1 MSPSARKDLE
11 KQLDM
16 RDKKDRSK
24 PGMVQ
29 RLLYALGLPE
39 AVMKEYEKKSVEQ
52 ATHAWVVGVADASAP
67 RARVDKDAA
76 ALPATSIAS
85 AAAAALPAGT
95 WDRDAGRHPSE
106 PFSSHVNCRWASCA
120 CAFACTCADSAMLT
134 PTLRGRPHLCEWARA
149 HLGRCWLAPGLHHTQ
164 PVRRPLTRSCAA
176 NCLHTTGWHGAPPVG
191 MAPGSAV
198 WSCAV
203 FWSRERPALAAHH
216 R

>member
-1 MSPSARKDLE
+1 MNDASIPPSTTTLNPTFIPLFRQVLAGEELSPSARKDLE

-85 AAAAALPAGT
+85 DAAAALPAGT
-95 WDRDAGRHPSE
+95 LDRDARRHPSK
-106 PFSSHVNCRWASCA
+106 PISSHVNCRWASCA

-134 PTLRGRPHLCEWARA
+134 PTL
-149 HLGRCWLAPGLHHTQ
+149 
-164 PVRRPLTRSCAA
+164 
-176 NCLHTTGWHGAPPVG
+176 
-191 MAPGSAV
+191 
-198 WSCAV
+198 
-203 FWSRERPALAAHH
+203 
-216 R
+216 